1 MTATIGRGTTS
12 QQRRESAAERFSVMA
27 AVLDAF
33 DADVAARPPTH
44 IGALDGSRL
53 RRVVRALLPLVLDDP
68 TFDVTVTA
76 GPTGVAVRV
85 HRPGGLGP
93 VARLVSGSDAE
104 LAPAAE
110 QSPKPEGAA
119 ASPVAWELAELLRRG
134 HVGPR

>member
-1 MTATIGRGTTS
+1 
-12 QQRRESAAERFSVMA
+12 MA

-44 IGALDGSRL
+44 ISTLDGSRL

-76 GPTGVAVRV
+76 GPAGAAVRV
-85 HRPGGLGP
+85 HHPGGPGP
-93 VARLVSGSDAE
+93 VARLVSRSDAE
-104 LAPAAE
+104 PAPAVEQPPEAE
-110 QSPKPEGAA
+110 GVAP
-119 ASPVAWELAELLRRG
+119 SPVARELAELLRRG